1 MRRMVETFYTTRA
14 ETSWPND
21 LYEHTDFEVD
31 YTVVQ
36 RSRGGVQM
44 EKKSNDLNGKQESHV
59 RHGGDA
65 HQSHQK
71 EPKGPVQGFSQAP
84 KGLQ

>member
-1 MRRMVETFYTTRA
+1 MGKTANDKEERR
-14 ETSWPND
+14 
-21 LYEHTDFEVD
+21 
-31 YTVVQ
+31 
-36 RSRGGVQM
+36 
-44 EKKSNDLNGKQESHV
+44 V

-65 HQSHQK
+65 HRSTQK